1 MKKFLLPA
9 AAAVMMV
16 ASQSAFAA
24 GPWYVLYNMNTNACT
39 AAHHVGSR
47 ASQTESFG
55 PFPSQVAA
63 LAAQQHIAKCGGSF
77 AEYNPA
83 SYSGRYGGGFYGRG
97 YYGGGY
103 YGTR

>member
-1 MKKFLLPA
+1 MKKILLPA

-24 GPWYVLYNMNTNACT
+24 GPWYVLYNMDTNACT
-39 AAHHVGSR
+39 AAHHVAIHADQS
-47 ASQTESFG
+47 ESFG

-63 LAAQQHIAKCGGSF
+63 LAAQQRIAKCGGSF

-83 SYSGRYGGGFYGRG
+83 PYGGRYGGGFYARG
-97 YYGGGY
+97 YDGGGY